1 MSNLAALEWAED
13 PAEPAPPPR
22 RARAAV
28 REGELPKGVWKGSEL
43 GSQIGEAV
51 PSGWEALDR
60 ELPGGGWPLRS
71 ITEILTPQP
80 AVLEWR
86 LLAGGLASAVAAGR
100 EVILVG
106 PPKPPHLPGLLH
118 AGLDERKLVWIQAST
133 PAERLW
139 VTEQLIKSNSVGAV
153 LAWLPQARQEQ
164 IRRLQV
170 CSQGCDAT
178 VFLCRPEAA
187 RHESSAAPL
196 RVHATYGLDWELVV
210 DVFKRRGPA
219 HAAPLR
225 LPSIPGGLEAVLT
238 PRLLAPSRMFQVPE
252 AVDAAVGSA
261 APSRRPA
268 KQLALA

>member
-1 MSNLAALEWAED
+1 MPLSTLADWPENTCHEMPHARG
-13 PAEPAPPPR
+13 R
-22 RARAAV
+22 RPTV
-28 REGELPKGVWKGSEL
+28 RSGELPQGVWKGSEL
-43 GSQIGEAV
+43 GSRLGETV

-86 LLAGGLASAVAAGR
+86 LLAGGMGSAVAAGR
-100 EVILVG
+100 EVVLVG

-153 LAWLPQARQEQ
+153 VAWLPQARQEQ

-170 CSQGCDAT
+170 CAQACDAT

-187 RHESSAAPL
+187 RHEASAAPL
-196 RVHATYGLDWELVV
+196 RLHASYTLDWELQV

-219 HAAPLR
+219 HVAPLR

-238 PRLLAPSRMFQVPE
+238 PRLLAPSRLFQVPE
-252 AVDAAVGSA
+252 AADAAVGSPA
-261 APSRRPA
+261 AGQRSAR
-268 KQLALA
+268 QLAVA